1 MTLLLGNAFSL
12 NMLDATEVTNLSV
25 KPLSLEEAR
34 QALSSGFTSVVGHSS
49 TSCLFSSL
57 LELDVETARATV
69 KLERG
74 VQLLVGQYSGPRLD
88 EGVTTLPDGA
98 TLVWLLVELA

>member
-12 NMLDATEVTNLSV
+12 NMLEHVEGNLNL

-34 QALSSGFTSVVGHSS
+34 QALASGFTSVVGHTS
-49 TSCLFSSL
+49 TANLFSSL
-57 LELDVETARATV
+57 LEVDVETARATV
-69 KLERG
+69 ELERG
-74 VQLLVGQYSGPRLD
+74 MKLLVGQYSGPRLD

-98 TLVWLLVELA
+98 KLLWWLLELT